1 MKGLEYLRILN
12 NLEKTTV
19 FFLSLVL
26 ITSLMT
32 VQIVYASEATYEVE
46 SGNNIVL
53 QFRDIDNLDP
63 TPDSIVTL
71 DKERYFTGKETATVT
86 VEDFNADLNVE
97 VPDFTTA
104 VVQFFRSDTSVILSS
119 STLILEETDY
129 SSASFT

>member
-46 SGNNIVL
+46 SGNNI
-53 QFRDIDNLDP
+53 
-63 TPDSIVTL
+63 
-71 DKERYFTGKETATVT
+71 
-86 VEDFNADLNVE
+86 
-97 VPDFTTA
+97 
-104 VVQFFRSDTSVILSS
+104 
-119 STLILEETDY
+119 
-129 SSASFT
+129 